1 MIEKII
7 DWSSKNRLIVLFAY
21 VLLVGYGIYCAANL
35 PVDAIPDL
43 SENQVIVFTEYMGR
57 SPQIVEDQVTYP
69 LVSAL
74 QGLPEVKAVRGSSM
88 FGMSFVFVIFGDNT
102 DIYFAR
108 TRVLERLS
116 TVKAQ
121 LPGGVTPTLGSD
133 GTGVGHVFWYTL
145 DSKQYDLANLRSIQ
159 DWYVRYKL
167 ASVEGVAEVAS
178 IGGFVKQYQVDIDPV
193 KLRAYNISTSDVS
206 SAIQRSNSEV
216 GGKIIESNSAEYFI
230 RGQGY
235 IKSIA
240 DIENTV
246 VSNQSGIPVLIKNI
260 GTVQLGGDIRRG
272 SLEKNGM
279 GEAVGGI
286 VVMRSGQNA
295 QEVIDRIKEKIKEIT
310 PGLPEGVTIVPSY
323 DRSILIK
330 EAVGTLQRALWEA
343 GIVVSIMVAIFL
355 LHFRSIVRI
364 LIELP
369 VSVLL
374 SFILM
379 YTFGITSNIMSLGGI
394 ILAVGVIVDS
404 SIVMV
409 ENAYRNIA
417 KELAEKG
424 TLTVE
429 DYKRISI
436 KSAKQVGRAIFF
448 SELIIL
454 VSFLPVFLLTGQE
467 GKLFKPLA
475 FTKSFVMLSSAI
487 VVITL
492 IPVLMTYLMRG
503 NFRSEDKNP
512 VTHFFNRIYEPVI
525 HWVLRHRKFTIA
537 INVIALLIT
546 IPMIMS
552 TGSEFMPPLDEGSIL
567 YMPVTLPNASI
578 TEVNRILQ
586 EQDRIIKSVPEVD
599 HVLGKAG
606 RAETATDNA
615 PLSMIETIILL
626 KPKDQW
632 RAGITKNDI
641 IQELDKKLQI
651 PGVRNGW
658 TQPIINRINMLATGV
673 RTDIGFKIFRP
684 NLDTLEMLAIKAE
697 ALLKTVNGAADVV
710 ADRVQNGYYLD
721 IQIKREAAAR
731 YGVNIA
737 DLQDIIE
744 TAIGGQNLSVIVEG
758 RMRFPIR
765 MRYARDYRDNID
777 ELKSLIIPVNTS
789 GRVSSVENMY
799 SSGAGG
805 SYQSSSL
812 GGGSSMGSSGGGS
825 GSAGVGGSMGGG
837 TSGSASGSGS
847 GAGLGAGS
855 MGSGSGGSAGSMGP
869 GGNGS
874 GAPSAELSGGTSL
887 TQTNSYGNT
896 YLPLSQLADI
906 NIVTGP
912 PMISSEN
919 GMLRSLVFMNAR
931 GRDMGGVMDDS
942 KAMIEKNLKMPTG
955 YTYSWSGQYESKIR
969 AQRTIT
975 IIMPVVFVIIFLM
988 LFFTF
993 KDAKEAGVVML
1004 SVPFALIGGMYMT
1017 YFMGYNFSVAVWVG
1031 FIALYGIAVETGVV
1045 MVIYLH
1051 EALDRRIQAHQSGL
1065 RGAITKED
1073 IYEATV
1079 EGSVLRLRPKLMT
1092 VFTAMIGLV
1101 PIMWSTGTGSDEMKP
1116 LTAPMIGGLL
1126 TSAVHV
1132 LVVTPIL
1139 FAWMKERALR
1149 KGKLE
1154 ISKISGFMKEA

>member
-1 MIEKII
+1 
-7 DWSSKNRLIVLFAY
+7 
-21 VLLVGYGIYCAANL
+21 
-35 PVDAIPDL
+35 
-43 SENQVIVFTEYMGR
+43 
-57 SPQIVEDQVTYP
+57 
-69 LVSAL
+69 
-74 QGLPEVKAVRGSSM
+74 
-88 FGMSFVFVIFGDNT
+88 
-102 DIYFAR
+102 
-108 TRVLERLS
+108 
-116 TVKAQ
+116 
-121 LPGGVTPTLGSD
+121 VTPSLGPD
-133 GTGVGHVFWYTL
+133 GTGVGHVFWYTVEG
-145 DSKQYDLANLRSIQ
+145 KNYDLGALRSIQ
-159 DWYVRYKL
+159 DWYIRYKL
-167 ASVEGVAEVAS
+167 SSVEGVSEVAS

-193 KLRAYNISTSDVS
+193 KLKAYNVTTSDVAS
-206 SAIQRSNSEV
+206 SIQRSNSEV
-216 GGKIIESNSAEYFI
+216 GGKIIESSNAEYFI

-235 IKSIA
+235 IKSVQ

-246 VSNQSGIPVLIKNI
+246 VSNQAGIPVLIKNI
-260 GTVQLGGDIRRG
+260 GAVQLGGDIRRG
-272 SLEKNGM
+272 SLEKNGT

-286 VVMRSGQNA
+286 VVMRTGQNA
-295 QEVIDRIKEKIKEIT
+295 QQVIDRIKEKIKEIS
-310 PGLPEGVTIVPSY
+310 PGLPEGVSIVPSY
-323 DRSILIK
+323 DRSTLIK
-330 EAVGTLQRALWEA
+330 ESVGTLERALWEA
-343 GIVVSIMVAIFL
+343 GIVVTIMVAIFL

-417 KELAEKG
+417 RELAEKG
-424 TLTVE
+424 QLTPD

-436 KSAKQVGRAIFF
+436 TSAKQVGRAIFF
-448 SELIIL
+448 SEFIIL

-475 FTKSFVMLSSAI
+475 FTKTFVMFSSAM

-492 IPVLMTYLMRG
+492 IPVLMTFLMRG
-503 NFRSEDKNP
+503 NFRSENANP
-512 VTHFFNRIYEPVI
+512 VTRFFNKIYEPVI
-525 HWVLRHRKFTIA
+525 HWVLNHRKITIG
-537 INVIALLIT
+537 INVLALLIT
-546 IPMIMS
+546 IPMILS

-586 EQDRIIKSVPEVD
+586 EEDQIIKSIPEVD

-626 KPKDQW
+626 KPKSAW
-632 RAGITKNDI
+632 RAGVTKDDI

-673 RTDIGFKIFRP
+673 RTDIGFKIFGP
-684 NLDTLEMLAIKAE
+684 NLDSLEHYAIKAE
-697 ALLKTVNGAADVV
+697 ELLKTVKGAADVV
-710 ADRVQNGYYLD
+710 ADRVQNGYYMD
-721 IQIKREAAAR
+721 IKIKRDAAAR
-731 YGVNIA
+731 YGLNIA
-737 DLQDIIE
+737 DLQNIIE
-744 TAIGGQNLSVIVEG
+744 TAIGGQNLGLIIEG

-765 MRYARDYRDNID
+765 MRFEREYRDNID

-789 GRVSSVENMY
+789 GSVSSDLVSGSSYSGGSSTGSSSMNGGTSMSGTNSNIG
-799 SSGAGG
+799 SSGMNSG
-805 SYQSSSL
+805 
-812 GGGSSMGSSGGGS
+812 GGGSSSNSS
-825 GSAGVGGSMGGG
+825 SA
-837 TSGSASGSGS
+837 
-847 GAGLGAGS
+847 
-855 MGSGSGGSAGSMGP
+855 SMGP
-869 GGNGS
+869 TGNSGNNPTAGS
-874 GAPSAELSGGTSL
+874 TQGTSL
-887 TQTNSYGNT
+887 VQTNSYDKT
-896 YLPLSQLADI
+896 YLPLSDLADI

-919 GMLRSLVFMNAR
+919 SMLRSLVFMNAR
-931 GRDMGGVMDDS
+931 GRDMGSVMDDA
-942 KAMIEKNLKMPTG
+942 KEVITKNLTLPSG
-955 YTYSWSGQYESKIR
+955 YSYSWSGQYESKIR

-975 IIMPVVFVIIFLM
+975 YIMPVVFVLIFLL

-993 KDAKEAGVVML
+993 KDYKEAGVVML
-1004 SVPFALIGGMYMT
+1004 SVPFALIGGMYMI
-1017 YFMGYNFSVAVWVG
+1017 YFLGYNFSVAVWVG

-1051 EALDRRIQAHQSGL
+1051 EALDKRIHDHQKGL
-1065 RGAITKED
+1065 RGAITEKD

-1101 PIMWSTGTGSDEMKP
+1101 PIMWSTGTGSDVMKP
-1116 LTAPMIGGLL
+1116 LTAPMVGGLL

-1139 FAWMKERALR
+1139 FAYMKESALR

-1154 ISKISGFMKEA
+1154 LSKMAGWAKEA